1 MTFVDIIT
9 SHASWKAKF
18 KLAIDNKEKLDV
30 SLIAKDNCCDLG
42 QWLYN
47 ADSVEKYSRFESYKV
62 CVTTHADFH
71 KEAAS
76 IATLI
81 NEAKYE
87 EATHLIGYASSYA
100 KLSSAVSAS
109 IRRMSRDV
117 I

>member
-18 KLAIDNKEKLDV
+18 KIAIETKETLDV

-47 ADSVEKYSRFESYKV
+47 ADSIVKYGNLESYKA
-62 CVTTHADFH
+62 CVITHADFH
-71 KEAAS
+71 KEAAN

-87 EATHLIGYASSYA
+87 EATRLIGYASGYA
-100 KLSSAVSAS
+100 KLSNAVSAS

>member
-18 KLAIDNKEKLDV
+18 KIAIETKETLDV

-47 ADSVEKYSRFESYKV
+47 ADGNLESYKA
-62 CVTTHADFH
+62 CVITHADFH
-71 KEAAS
+71 KEAAN

-87 EATHLIGYASSYA
+87 EATRLIGYASGYA
-100 KLSSAVSAS
+100 KLSNAVSAS